1 MHNNLNQLRSFFLAA
16 KEKNLTRAAEILCIT
31 QPAVSMQIKSLEQS
45 LGLKLIK
52 KCGKD
57 FHLTEVGE
65 VLYGY
70 SEKIFKI
77 VDEMEYNL
85 KGYTDLT
92 QGSLKLGTTHSF
104 ARHFM
109 PNLIQSYQEQFPGV
123 KVFLKEGNSQDILE
137 GVLSFKYDVGLI
149 GRLPYHNKLKSIH
162 YNRPEFWLVA
172 PPWHK
177 FSKKKEISLKDLHNE
192 PLIIPEKGS
201 GARHAIL
208 SLLRRHKVNL
218 SVLIEAGSVEFIKE
232 YVSKG
237 RGIAFLYKAEVE
249 HEVEKGLLQ
258 RLKIREGPVFI
269 QTDIIFLK
277 DVKLSPPSQAFLR
290 LTE

>member
-1 MHNNLNQLRSFFLAA
+1 MQNNLNQLRTFFLAA
-16 KEKNLTRAAEILCIT
+16 RERNLTRAAEILCVT
-31 QPAVSMQIKSLEQS
+31 QPAVSMQIKALEQN
-45 LGLKLIK
+45 LGLILIK
-52 KCGKD
+52 RHGKD
-57 FHLTEVGE
+57 FQLTAVGD

-70 SEKIFKI
+70 MEEIFHILDK
-77 VDEMEYNL
+77 MEYTL
-85 KGYTDLT
+85 KSFGELS

-123 KVFLKEGNSQDILE
+123 RVFLKEGNSQDILE
-137 GVLSFKYDVGLI
+137 GVLSFKYDIGLI
-149 GRLPYHNKLKSIH
+149 GRLPYDKKLKSIP
-162 YNRPEFWLVA
+162 YNKPEFWLVT

-177 FSKKKEISLKDLHNE
+177 FNDKEEISLKDLHNE
-192 PLIIPEKGS
+192 PLIIQEKGS

-208 SLLRRHKVNL
+208 SLLRRHDVDI

-232 YVSKG
+232 YILKG

-249 HEVEKGLLQ
+249 PEVEMGLL
-258 RLKIREGPVFI
+258 RSLKIKEGPVFI

-277 DVKLSPPSQAFLR
+277 DGNSPLLR
-290 LTE
+290 GHSYS